1 MNFLEITLECL
12 TVANRESDCSH
23 NSHNTATPSHSYSP
37 HMTWCIP
44 TSCTHNS
51 YLYSSAHELTI
62 SSMNQ
67 TIYSYSTYSQS
78 ILSTAMNNLIYDHT
92 HNLQSQLPIHTCLNH
107 TIIVAT
113 HVTKITAFKCIIIII
128 TVNFCQIIP
137 AFFLE

>member
-1 MNFLEITLECL
+1 
-12 TVANRESDCSH
+12 
-23 NSHNTATPSHSYSP
+23 
-37 HMTWCIP
+37 
-44 TSCTHNS
+44 
-51 YLYSSAHELTI
+51 
-62 SSMNQ
+62 MNQ

-128 TVNFCQIIP
+128 TVNFTLSDYASILSGIIYIV
-137 AFFLE
+137 LHSGIIVG